1 MKRTIISA
9 IAACMLPLAAHAVP
23 RLEMGIGATQFQDR
37 GNMTWYQEGLPHTL
51 QLNSP
56 NVEIGFGDSFEYGR
70 YGVAYHVAGVYMGN
84 VKTDAVATPDDAN
97 YDPVAKACRGECI
110 AHSNFSGRGSN
121 FGVRATIEPYITYNG
136 WRVGIEG
143 GVYVSRNV
151 WKMTVYD
158 WRPNPA
164 DDLGHRTIRVDDKA
178 GWMAT
183 PVVGITVGTGNFD
196 VSYKHYWHKS
206 NDTFP
211 AIWRG
216 MNTITLRYRF

>member
-1 MKRTIISA
+1 MKRTIIF
-9 IAACMLPLAAHAVP
+9 AACLAACSVAHAVP
-23 RLEMGIGATQFQDR
+23 RLEMGIGVTQFQDR
-37 GNMTWYQEGLPHTL
+37 GNMTWYQEGLPHKL

-56 NVEIGFGDSFEYGR
+56 NVEIGITDNWEYGR
-70 YGVAYHVAGVYMGN
+70 FGVAYHLAAVHMGY

-97 YDPVAKACRGECI
+97 YDPVAKGCKGECL
-110 AHSNFSGRGSN
+110 AHSNFTGRGSN
-121 FGVRATIEPYITYNG
+121 FGVRATIEPYVTYNG

-143 GVYVSRNV
+143 GVYYSKNI

-158 WRPNPA
+158 WRGIYP
-164 DDLGHRTIRVDDKA
+164 GEEEKRTIRVDDRA

-183 PVVGITVGTGNFD
+183 PVVGVTIGKGNFD

-206 NDTFP
+206 NAEFP

-216 MNTITLRYRF
+216 MNTITVRYKF